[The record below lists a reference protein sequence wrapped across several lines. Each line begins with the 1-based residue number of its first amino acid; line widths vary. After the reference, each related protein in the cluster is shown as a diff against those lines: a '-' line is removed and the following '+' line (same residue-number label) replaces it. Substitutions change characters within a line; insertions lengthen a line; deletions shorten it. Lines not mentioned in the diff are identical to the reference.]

1 MTPPQPRGP
10 DPDSPPDSGW
20 GGDARARALERAL
33 AEKTTLLH
41 EIDHRV
47 KNNLQLVSSLLLLQA
62 RQSSDPAVRQ
72 ALKSAQARVNAVAI
86 VHRRLFQGDTP
97 DGFDVA
103 EFLRDMVGE
112 AVGQSGRTDIGC
124 TLDLTRVE
132 LSSTQAAPLALM
144 VGEVLGEIVGH
155 AFPGRPGQIGVAVA
169 ADSDSVRIEISHD
182 GVGSGVAGPEA
193 GFGRTIVRLLGRQL
207 HATCETAEAY
217 PGARTVIRVPLSETN
232 RV

>member
-1 MTPPQPRGP
+1 MTTPQPRVSEPDG
-10 DPDSPPDSGW
+10 DPDSGGAVDS
-20 GGDARARALERAL
+20 RARALEQAL
-33 AEKTTLLH
+33 AAKTTLLH

-86 VHRRLFQGDTP
+86 VHRRLFQGDSP
-97 DGFDVA
+97 ECFDVA
-103 EFLRDMVGE
+103 EFLRDMVGD
-112 AVGQSGRTDIGC
+112 AVGQSGRTDIRC
-124 TLDLTRVE
+124 SLDLNTVVF
-132 LSSTQAAPLALM
+132 SSTQAAPLALM

-155 AFPGRPGQIGVAVA
+155 AFPDRPGHIRVAVA
-169 ADSDSVRIEISHD
+169 SDGDSLRIEISHD
-182 GVGSGVAGPEA
+182 GVGSGVAGPDT
-193 GFGRTIVRLLGRQL
+193 GFGRTIVRLLGQQL
-207 HATCETAEAY
+207 HATCETAEAH